1 MVNKLWIASDV
12 GSQGHRKSEQPTKD
26 RAFFKNFG
34 QNPDIGHTS
43 DRFFWKIRT
52 TDKHRIYSRVRR
64 MRLSAVSPHLYPCP
78 RPWCPCH
85 GLKFVTLVVPD
96 GTESTLGKNSLKNSE
111 QKTPILSEFW
121 RYFYHRAKI
130 DSTIPSGEVKISKID
145 IPRSLVFQIQQLT
158 DLEIQKLTDLEST
171 SKLRLLNWSQLA
183 TFCKLMHLFDAKG
196 QNSGSQKPILN
207 DFWYLMDP
215 NRLRGKIQ

>member
-1 MVNKLWIASDV
+1 MVNKLWMASYV

-34 QNPDIGHTS
+34 QNPDIGHTPNT
-43 DRFFWKIRT
+43 FFWKIRT

-85 GLKFVTLVVPD
+85 GLKFFTLVVPD

-111 QKTPILSEFW
+111 QKTPFW
-121 RYFYHRAKI
+121 ASF
-130 DSTIPSGEVKISKID
+130 ED
-145 IPRSLVFQIQQLT
+145 IFI
-158 DLEIQKLTDLEST
+158 IGQKLTLKFDQGRTKSVKSIFRGLWW
-171 SKLRLLNWSQLA
+171 SKFKNFDRFWIYVKTASI
-183 TFCKLMHLFDAKG
+183 KLKSISNFL
-196 QNSGSQKPILN
+196 
-207 DFWYLMDP
+207 
-215 NRLRGKIQ
+215 